1 MPSPSNQSSEETAV
15 DITIDSPTAQAA
27 APFTALTEPPAYE
40 SIQVNGVLYSSA
52 CLALLQTVQFGW
64 SLSQLNLSAFNDKNA
79 CNARPVVEGTCLM
92 FPGHTTTQWTW
103 VVNAWVVGG
112 MVGSLSSG
120 NLSDRFGRKTTM
132 LANCL
137 VMAAGAIV
145 QASASSVAVFAI
157 GRAIAGLASG
167 ISTAMPNGYISEIA
181 PPHIRNQLGVG
192 FQIAI
197 ATGLFLACTTF
208 FFANTASGWRYIA
221 GFPAVM
227 ALVFAVAAPKCMVE
241 SPAWLLGKG
250 RQADAEQEIAKLFGH
265 ENIALA
271 LTWMQPQ
278 QSDIPTTTA
287 TSPTSKMQQV
297 DANVLEVSSTPS
309 AIAENPW
316 KAMVSP
322 AYRQQTIIAVCM
334 ALALQ
339 FSGINAVFMYSS
351 SMFSDAGV
359 SDGRIGSII
368 VNTVN
373 LLPSFGAG
381 WLASRYGNRTLLLT
395 GQSLML
401 LCAIGLTVALLV
413 DVPALSIAF
422 IALYVAVYS
431 VTLGSLAFVV
441 AADVFPDELRA
452 SGGAIALFANWTG
465 TLVIGVGYP
474 YVNDALGDL
483 GFVPFIVTVAMFTLF
498 MLKFLP
504 ETSGKTSD
512 EIQELFRKGA

>member
-15 DITIDSPTAQAA
+15 DVTIDSPTAQAA

-92 FPGHTTTQWTW
+92 FPGHTSTQWTW

-112 MVGSLSSG
+112 MVGS
-120 NLSDRFGRKTTM
+120 F
-132 LANCL
+132 
-137 VMAAGAIV
+137 
-145 QASASSVAVFAI
+145 VAVFAI

-278 QSDIPTTTA
+278 QSDIPTITA

-441 AADVFPDELRA
+441 AAD
-452 SGGAIALFANWTG
+452 
-465 TLVIGVGYP
+465 
-474 YVNDALGDL
+474 
-483 GFVPFIVTVAMFTLF
+483 
-498 MLKFLP
+498 FLP